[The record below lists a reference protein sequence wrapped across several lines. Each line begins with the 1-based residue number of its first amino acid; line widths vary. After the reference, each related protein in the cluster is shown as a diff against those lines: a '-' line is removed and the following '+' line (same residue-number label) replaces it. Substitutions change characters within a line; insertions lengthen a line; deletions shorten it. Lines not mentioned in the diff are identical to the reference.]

1 MHRGH
6 VAVHTD
12 AGHEADAHVDVGI
25 VQSPGELT
33 GEVSKLP
40 FVLMEVVVDP
50 QGQHAED
57 DDVRRG
63 QVADVDTEGRSRAD
77 PDGED
82 IQLTSFEVTIMDELV
97 ALNSADGKTVD
108 AKSDKC
114 YICLCPFEKQTV
126 GSLDQCHHFFCF
138 QCIYQ
143 WSQTANTC
151 PVDRISFAFIHLRRC
166 PGGDI
171 QKKVSQDSEIIQQTF
186 SNSFNECGR
195 SGRRDRLL
203 VCRLCDSGYHMD
215 CLTPPVD
222 TVPEGDWMCP
232 ECVITSKSAGIYL
245 MSKMITSLLL
255 LQLLTHIIFHNVC
268 YDGIIGGLGDSV
280 GTNCAFA
287 IEAF

>member
-6 VAVHTD
+6 VAVHAD

-25 VQSPGELT
+25 VQKPSELT

-63 QVADVDTEGRSRAD
+63 QVADVDTKSRSRAD

-82 IQLTSFEVTIMDELV
+82 IQLTSFEVTIMDKLV
-97 ALNSADGKTVD
+97 ALISVDGETVD
-108 AKSDKC
+108 SIADKC

-126 GSLDQCHHFFCF
+126 GSLDQCPHFFCF

-151 PVDRISFAFIHLRRC
+151 PVDRISFAFIHQRRC

-171 QKKVSQDSEIIQQTF
+171 QKKLKVTPRRNDNESEEDWRNIVICE
-186 SNSFNECGR
+186 ECGR
-195 SGRRDRLL
+195 SGRTDRLL
-203 VCRLCDSGYHMD
+203 VCRLCDSGYHKD
-215 CLTPPVD
+215 CLTPPLD
-222 TVPEGDWMCP
+222 RVPEGDWMCP
-232 ECVITSKSAGIYL
+232 ECVITSKNTGIYL
-245 MSKMITSLLL
+245 MCKMIGSLLL
-255 LQLLTHIIFHNVC
+255 LLLFTHITFHNVC
-268 YDGIIGGLGDSV
+268 YNGIIGG
-280 GTNCAFA
+280 
-287 IEAF
+287 

>member
-1 MHRGH
+1 KSSFL
-6 VAVHTD
+6 
-12 AGHEADAHVDVGI
+12 I
-25 VQSPGELT
+25 LS
-33 GEVSKLP
+33 
-40 FVLMEVVVDP
+40 
-50 QGQHAED
+50 
-57 DDVRRG
+57 
-63 QVADVDTEGRSRAD
+63 
-77 PDGED
+77 DGE
-82 IQLTSFEVTIMDELV
+82 
-97 ALNSADGKTVD
+97 TVD
-108 AKSDKC
+108 AMADKC

-151 PVDRISFAFIHLRRC
+151 PVDRISFAFIHQRRC

-171 QKKVSQDSEIIQQTF
+171 QKKLKVTPRRNDDDTEDDWRNIVICE
-186 SNSFNECGR
+186 ECGR
-195 SGRRDRLL
+195 SGCRDRLL

-215 CLTPPVD
+215 CLTPPLD
-222 TVPEGDWMCP
+222 TLPEGDWMCP
-232 ECVITSKSAGIYL
+232 ECVVTSKSTGIYL

-255 LQLLTHIIFHNVC
+255 LQLLTCITFHNVC

>member
-1 MHRGH
+1 MLICFRIQKPCILFIFHFQKFG
-6 VAVHTD
+6 TFFFLD
-12 AGHEADAHVDVGI
+12 
-25 VQSPGELT
+25 LT
-33 GEVSKLP
+33 CTNFMVLFYFCFIEFYFENP
-40 FVLMEVVVDP
+40 FTLKIKINNET
-50 QGQHAED
+50 G
-57 DDVRRG
+57 
-63 QVADVDTEGRSRAD
+63 
-77 PDGED
+77 
-82 IQLTSFEVTIMDELV
+82 SFQQCCE
-97 ALNSADGKTVD
+97 TVD
-108 AKSDKC
+108 AMADKC

-151 PVDRISFAFIHLRRC
+151 PVDRISFAFIHQRRC

-171 QKKVSQDSEIIQQTF
+171 QKKGLKVTPRRNDDDTEDDWRNIVICE
-186 SNSFNECGR
+186 ECGR

-215 CLTPPVD
+215 CLTPPLD

-232 ECVITSKSAGIYL
+232 ECVITSKSTGIYL

-255 LQLLTHIIFHNVC
+255 LQLLQLLTCITFHNVS